1 MDDFDDL
8 AADPVLGPIVRDIRA
23 TRAELTEA
31 KAHLREQGDRIKNHE
46 DTWIKSGYESQLHG
60 LAAHH
65 RGRYKKDLDRERFIG
80 FAVQRGITD
89 LGVAYRA
96 FSLDDERELVT
107 REAEER
113 GALRGR
119 A

>member
-1 MDDFDDL
+1 MDDFDEL
-8 AADPVLGPIVRDIRA
+8 AGDSVLGPIVRDIRA
-23 TRAELTEA
+23 TRAELNEA
-31 KAHLREQGDRIKNHE
+31 KARLREQGDRIKNHE
-46 DTWIKSGYESQLHG
+46 DTLIKSGYESQLHG
-60 LAAHH
+60 IAAHH
-65 RGRYKKDLDRERFIG
+65 RGRYKKDLDRNRFIG
-80 FAVQRGITD
+80 FAVERGVTD